1 MEVKKLMAYSLE
13 RELPSGECVE
23 HGERGEG
30 AGGLNLVR
38 AVGCQKRR
46 EVKHSDRRA
55 KMTREKVMYEMNS
68 IHLVKQIEDTVLL
81 RIKRDQVSAECT
93 GNVATLAA
101 NTIKCT
107 KE

>member
-1 MEVKKLMAYSLE
+1 MDEIPPKKHMEVKKLMAYSLE

-55 KMTREKVMYEMNS
+55 NMTREKVEW
-68 IHLVKQIEDTVLL
+68 K
-81 RIKRDQVSAECT
+81 
-93 GNVATLAA
+93 
-101 NTIKCT
+101 
-107 KE
+107 

>member
-1 MEVKKLMAYSLE
+1 M
-13 RELPSGECVE
+13 E

-55 KMTREKVMYEMNS
+55 NMTREKVEW
-68 IHLVKQIEDTVLL
+68 K
-81 RIKRDQVSAECT
+81 
-93 GNVATLAA
+93 
-101 NTIKCT
+101 
-107 KE
+107 